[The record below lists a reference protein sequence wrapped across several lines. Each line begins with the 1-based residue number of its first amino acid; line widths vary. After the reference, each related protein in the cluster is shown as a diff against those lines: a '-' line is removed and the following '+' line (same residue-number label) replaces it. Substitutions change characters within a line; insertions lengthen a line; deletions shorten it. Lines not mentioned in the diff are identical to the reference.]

1 MMSELVLV
9 TDHGPVRTLTL
20 NRPEKRNAMSSGLV
34 EALSSRLGDIR
45 DDRSVRVVVIAGA
58 GPSFCAGYDLDEAAP
73 DDDAA
78 VVNGLRHSMTRL
90 LEVFDLP
97 QPVIAMVQGH
107 CLAGGCDLMM
117 MCDLVVAAEDAVFGQ
132 PEIRFGSAI
141 VAHVLPW
148 LIGARRAKELVL
160 TGFDRVSA
168 ATALDYGLVNRV
180 VSRDRLHEE
189 TMALARQLAVVDPE
203 VMSLTKRAI
212 NAAWERAGFREAL
225 DDGVA
230 IAGEIE
236 TSRSPER
243 LEFERLVS
251 ERGLKEAIEW
261 RDRRF
266 EP

>member
-1 MMSELVLV
+1 MADLVLV
-9 TDHGPVRTLTL
+9 ADHGPVRILML
-20 NRPEKRNAMSSGLV
+20 NRPEKLNAMSTALV
-34 EALSSRLGDIR
+34 EELSHRLAETR
-45 DDRSVRVVVIAGA
+45 DDSSVRVVVIG
-58 GPSFCAGYDLDEAAP
+58 GTGRSFCAGYDLDEPAP
-73 DDDAA
+73 GDDDA
-78 VVNGLRHSMTRL
+78 VVSGLRHSMTRL

-117 MCDLVVAAEDAVFGQ
+117 MCDLVVAADDAVFGQ

-168 ATALDYGLVNRV
+168 ATALDFGLVNRV
-180 VSRDRLHEE
+180 VAAERLHEE
-189 TMALARQLAVVDPE
+189 TMALARQLAVVDPD

-236 TSRSPER
+236 TTRSPER
-243 LEFERLVS
+243 VEFDRLVN

-266 EP
+266 DP

>member
-1 MMSELVLV
+1 MADLVLV
-9 TDHGPVRTLTL
+9 ADRGPVRILML
-20 NRPEKRNAMSSGLV
+20 NRPEKLNAMSTALV
-34 EALSSRLGDIR
+34 EELSHRLAETR
-45 DDRSVRVVVIAGA
+45 DDSSVRVVVIG
-58 GPSFCAGYDLDEAAP
+58 GTGRSFCAGYDLDEPAP
-73 DDDAA
+73 GDDDA
-78 VVNGLRHSMTRL
+78 VVRGLRHSMTRL

-117 MCDLVVAAEDAVFGQ
+117 MCDLVVAADDAVFGQ

-168 ATALDYGLVNRV
+168 ATALDFGLVNRV
-180 VSRDRLHEE
+180 VAAERLHEK

-203 VMSLTKRAI
+203 VMRLTKRAI
-212 NAAWERAGFREAL
+212 NAAWERAGFRDAL

-236 TSRSPER
+236 TTKSPER
-243 LEFERLVS
+243 VEFDRLVN

-266 EP
+266 DP